1 MNVKIF
7 KIGPKLMFLR
17 YFFYGTTLMSLINAH
32 ARLFFL
38 GTLCHPAR
46 PYFEPARLSTFLPA
60 RLLKPAP
67 FWILLLAVS
76 KKEVKVHK
84 LLSKCCST
92 PGVAT
97 QDKF

>member
-1 MNVKIF
+1 
-7 KIGPKLMFLR
+7 
-17 YFFYGTTLMSLINAH
+17 MSLINAH

-67 FWILLLAVS
+67 FGFFYLYS
-76 KKEVKVHK
+76 VKSAEIATK
-84 LLSKCCST
+84 LLQQPRCSN
-92 PGVAT
+92 PGQILMKNPLLT
-97 QDKF
+97 

>member
-1 MNVKIF
+1 MSS
-7 KIGPKLMFLR
+7 PK
-17 YFFYGTTLMSLINAH
+17 TQNTLMSLINAH